1 MSKAESFS
9 LFVLVFSGT
18 LALLS
23 GLVVINNFSIAE
35 TDNNMSSNVT
45 VQTNSPFVNKWGSSC
60 LLNTH
65 YGCSDTD
72 GPSGPLS
79 LGDGQFSSIWGV
91 AAESGKVYVLDV
103 GNNRIQ
109 VFSDN
114 GTFIKFIKT
123 WGSFCDITTSNKCTD
138 PDGPSGPLSLGD
150 GQFNYPQ
157 GISTDSI
164 GNIFVSDS
172 GNNRIQVF
180 SDNGTFIKTW
190 GSIGSGPGQFRHPE
204 GITVD
209 KSGNNNIVYVADSG
223 NNRIQVFSDNGTFIK
238 TWGSFCQISPNNIS
252 SQTCSDPDGTQGPME
267 LGDGQFSHPTSIAVD
282 SGQIFV
288 ADNLNDRV
296 QVFSSPSLLL
306 RSTQPL
312 NVLGTANNTAPAPL
326 AAANNTAPAPL
337 AAANNT
343 APAPLAAANNTAPA
357 PLAAA

>member
-1 MSKAESFS
+1 VSAESFS
-9 LFVLVFSGT
+9 LIVLVFIST

-114 GTFIKFIKT
+114 GTFIKT

-138 PDGPSGPLSLGD
+138 PDGPTGPLSLGD

-172 GNNRIQVF
+172 ET
-180 SDNGTFIKTW
+180 S
-190 GSIGSGPGQFRHPE
+190 
-204 GITVD
+204 
-209 KSGNNNIVYVADSG
+209 VA
-223 NNRIQVFSDNGTFIK
+223 
-238 TWGSFCQISPNNIS
+238 
-252 SQTCSDPDGTQGPME
+252 
-267 LGDGQFSHPTSIAVD
+267 
-282 SGQIFV
+282 
-288 ADNLNDRV
+288 
-296 QVFSSPSLLL
+296 LL
-306 RSTQPL
+306 QQ
-312 NVLGTANNTAPAPL
+312 
-326 AAANNTAPAPL
+326 
-337 AAANNT
+337 
-343 APAPLAAANNTAPA
+343 
-357 PLAAA
+357 

>member
-9 LFVLVFSGT
+9 LFVLVFIGT

-45 VQTNSPFVNKWGSSC
+45 VQINSPFVNKWGSSC

-238 TWGSFCQISPNNIS
+238 TRGSFCQISPN
-252 SQTCSDPDGTQGPME
+252 
-267 LGDGQFSHPTSIAVD
+267 
-282 SGQIFV
+282 
-288 ADNLNDRV
+288 
-296 QVFSSPSLLL
+296 
-306 RSTQPL
+306 
-312 NVLGTANNTAPAPL
+312 
-326 AAANNTAPAPL
+326 
-337 AAANNT
+337 
-343 APAPLAAANNTAPA
+343 
-357 PLAAA
+357 